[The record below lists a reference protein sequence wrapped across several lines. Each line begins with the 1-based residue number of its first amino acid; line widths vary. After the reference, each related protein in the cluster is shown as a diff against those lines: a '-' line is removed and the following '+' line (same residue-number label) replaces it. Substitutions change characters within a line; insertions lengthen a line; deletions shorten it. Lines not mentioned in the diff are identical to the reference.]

1 MLPYIMATAMG
12 AGALNQH
19 MQNNKNPMSSTMT
32 GQQQGWMAAAGDSW
46 SNDLSG
52 KPNEA
57 GLSRLYRE
65 RIEQPGWNDFRTTAT
80 GIQKGMGQ
88 NFFGN
93 AKQDMLQSAYKTQ
106 SDNIEQQ
113 KAEMLYNEQQD
124 ARLRQAQ
131 ARQGLQGLVD
141 INSLAYTT
149 KPGIMDQAGQL
160 IGAASAIQGMYNQRN
175 RNMGYIPPAQTAP
188 PVR

>member
-1 MLPYIMATAMG
+1 MIPLIIGAAGG

-32 GQQQGWMAAAGDSW
+32 GQQQGWMASAGDSW
-46 SNDLSG
+46 SNDISG
-52 KPNEA
+52 KPR
-57 GLSRLYRE
+57 GLAELERE
-65 RIEQPGWNDFRTTAT
+65 IIAKPAWQEFKDVTAP

-93 AKQDMLQSAYKTQ
+93 AKQDILRNAVQNQNDSI
-106 SDNIEQQ
+106 NQQ
-113 KAEMLYNEQQD
+113 AAGLRYNETQD
-124 ARLRQAQ
+124 ARLRQQQ

-141 INSLAYTT
+141 IDSLAYTT
-149 KPGIMDQAGQL
+149 KPGVMDQAGQL